1 MTIADAVPLTQSHHL
16 ESSITQQLP
25 VPPEKFSFTG
35 SGSEYFRI
43 WIVNL
48 LLTILTLGIYSAWAK
63 VRKTRYFYDNTKV
76 AGSSF
81 DYHGNPVAI
90 LKGRIVAVLFFA
102 AYNVAFYVSDAVGFA
117 MLGILLLVGP
127 WLLWKSLQ
135 FKLYNS
141 SYRGIR
147 FGFRGTLGKVYL
159 TYLLLPIL
167 ALFSLYLLAPY
178 MHQQMKKFQHD
189 ESRYGST
196 HFSFHGTAGSF
207 YKAYFIVFLIALAGV
222 IVIGLGFGSTLVA
235 IYSAGSMEQAG
246 AGAIGAFA
254 FLVFALYV
262 WMFLLFPIFLTILQN
277 LIWNKT
283 RLGGHQFKS
292 EMRVGRMIF
301 IALTNILGIVLTL
314 GLFIPFAQVR
324 TMKYRIESMTLI
336 PAGNLESFIADAQ
349 AQASATGEGMADLLD
364 FDLSL

>member
-16 ESSITQQLP
+16 ESSTTQQLP

-90 LKGRIVAVLFFA
+90 LKGRIVAVLFFV
-102 AYNVAFYVSDAVGFA
+102 AYNVAAYVSDALSLA
-117 MLGILLLVGP
+117 MLGILMLIVP

-167 ALFSLYLLAPY
+167 TVFSLYLLAPY
-178 MHQQMKKFQHD
+178 MHRQMKKFQHE
-189 ESRYGST
+189 ESRYGNT

-207 YKAYFIVFLIALAGV
+207 YKAYFIVFLISLAGI
-222 IVIGLGFGSTLVA
+222 IVIGLGFWGTFWGA
-235 IYSAGSMEQAG
+235 YRAG
-246 AGAIGAFA
+246 AAGIGAFA
-254 FLVFALYV
+254 LFFLAAYL
-262 WMFLLFPIFLTILQN
+262 WMFLLIPIFLTLLQN

-283 RLGGHQFKS
+283 RLGEHQFKS

-314 GLFIPFAQVR
+314 GLFMPFAQVR
-324 TMKYRIESMTLI
+324 SMKYRIESMTLI
-336 PAGNLESFIADAQ
+336 PASSLESFIADTQ

>member
-1 MTIADAVPLTQSHHL
+1 MTIADAVPLTPSHHL
-16 ESSITQQLP
+16 ESSTTQQLP
-25 VPPEKFSFTG
+25 VLPEKFGFTG

-81 DYHGNPVAI
+81 DYHGDPVAI
-90 LKGRIVAVLFFA
+90 LKGRVVAVLFFV
-102 AYNVAFYVSDAVGFA
+102 AYNVAAYVSNVLSLA
-117 MLGILLLVGP
+117 MLGILMLIVP

-147 FGFRGTLGKVYL
+147 FGFRGTPGKVYV

-167 ALFSLYLLAPY
+167 TVFSLYLLAPY
-178 MHQQMKKFQHD
+178 MHQQMKKFQHE
-189 ESRYGST
+189 ESRYGNT

-207 YKAYFIVFLIALAGV
+207 YKAYFIAFLISLAG
-222 IVIGLGFGSTLVA
+222 IIMIGLGFW
-235 IYSAGSMEQAG
+235 G
-246 AGAIGAFA
+246 ASYRADDEGQIGAFA
-254 FLVFALYV
+254 LFFLAGYL
-262 WMFLLFPIFLTILQN
+262 WLFLLLPIFLTLIQN

-283 RLGGHQFKS
+283 KLGEHQFKS
-292 EMRVGRMIF
+292 EMRMGRMIF
-301 IALTNILGIVLTL
+301 IALTNLLGILLTL
-314 GLFIPFAQVR
+314 GLFTPFAQVR
-324 TMKYRIESMTLI
+324 SMKYRIESMTLL
-336 PAGNLESFIADAQ
+336 PASSLDSFIADEQ

>member
-1 MTIADAVPLTQSHHL
+1 MTIADATPLTQSHHI
-16 ESSITQQLP
+16 ESSNSQQLP
-25 VPPEKFSFTG
+25 VLPEKFSFTG

-63 VRKTRYFYDNTKV
+63 VRRTRYFYDNTKV

-81 DYHGNPVAI
+81 DYHGNPIAI

-102 AYNVAFYVSDAVGFA
+102 AYNVAFYVSDALGFV
-117 MLGILLLVGP
+117 MLGILTLIVP
-127 WLLWKSLQ
+127 WLLWKSFQ

-147 FGFRGTLGKVYL
+147 FGFRGSIGKVYL

-167 ALFSLYLLAPY
+167 TMFSLYLLAPY
-178 MHQQMKKFQHD
+178 LHQQMKKFQHE

-207 YKAYFIVFLIALAGV
+207 YKAYFIGFVIALAGV
-222 IVIGLGFGSTLVA
+222 ALICIGFGSTLAAVFQ
-235 IYSAGSMEQAG
+235 GGGLKQAG
-246 AGAIGAFA
+246 AAAIGAFA
-254 FLVFALYV
+254 FFIFALYL
-262 WMFLLFPIFLTILQN
+262 WMFLLFPIFLTIIQN

-283 RLGGHQFKS
+283 KLGEHQFKS

-301 IALTNILGIVLTL
+301 IALTNLLGILLTL

-324 TMKYRIESMTLI
+324 AMRYRIESMTLI
-336 PAGNLESFIADAQ
+336 PASSLDSFIADTQ

>member
-1 MTIADAVPLTQSHHL
+1 MTIADAVPLTQSLHL
-16 ESSITQQLP
+16 ESSTTQQLP
-25 VPPEKFSFTG
+25 VPPEKFGFTG

-81 DYHGNPVAI
+81 DYHGDPVAI
-90 LKGRIVAVLFFA
+90 LKGRVVAVLFFV
-102 AYNVAFYVSDAVGFA
+102 AYNVAAYVSNALSLA
-117 MLGILLLVGP
+117 MLGILMLIVP

-147 FGFRGTLGKVYL
+147 FGFRGTSGKVYL

-167 ALFSLYLLAPY
+167 TVFSLYLLAPY
-178 MHQQMKKFQHD
+178 MHQQMKKFQHE
-189 ESRYGST
+189 ESRYGNT

-207 YKAYFIVFLIALAGV
+207 YKAYLIVFLISLAG
-222 IVIGLGFGSTLVA
+222 IIMIGLGFW
-235 IYSAGSMEQAG
+235 G
-246 AGAIGAFA
+246 AFRGASGADDERQIGAFA
-254 FLVFALYV
+254 LFFLAGYL
-262 WMFLLFPIFLTILQN
+262 WLFLLFPIFLTLIQN

-283 RLGGHQFKS
+283 RLGEHQFKS
-292 EMRVGRMIF
+292 EMRMGRMIF
-301 IALTNILGIVLTL
+301 IALTNLLGILLTL
-314 GLFIPFAQVR
+314 GLFTPFAQVR
-324 TMKYRIESMTLI
+324 SMKYRIESMTLL
-336 PAGNLESFIADAQ
+336 PASSLDSFIADKQ